1 MAKKNTT
8 QKIVIVFLAFAT
20 AIAFS
25 PFLIPPPQ
33 ESAQPQPYPE
43 PQNDLFLD
51 SDDLSIEVEEVNLE
65 DISDQEDENF
75 DQ

>member
-8 QKIVIVFLAFAT
+8 QKVVIVFLAFAT

-33 ESAQPQPYPE
+33 ENVQSQPYPE
-43 PQNDLFLD
+43 PQNDLFLNSED
-51 SDDLSIEVEEVNLE
+51 FSVEAEAEEDDEEAEMNN
-65 DISDQEDENF
+65 Q
-75 DQ
+75 